1 MADLIESALLDK
13 MERPMPHRPH
23 ACRLM
28 AMVPLLILHGALV
41 FPQTAA
47 DPLIGSW
54 KLNRAL
60 STFEPGPPPES
71 RTTTFEM
78 AGDALRHV
86 TETQSRFQNERSA
99 TGLGG
104 RDRVE
109 YTAKFDGREYPITNS
124 FLSTVSLKRIDSHTT
139 ERTGKIR
146 GEVVETSTRQVS
158 ADGKTLTITTM
169 GINDGMEY
177 ESVQVFDRA
186 AP

>member
-1 MADLIESALLDK
+1 MLHCS
-13 MERPMPHRPH
+13 RTR
-23 ACRLM
+23 RLM
-28 AMVPLLILHGALV
+28 ATVPLLILQAALA
-41 FPQTAA
+41 FAQTAT

-60 STFEPGPPPES
+60 STFEPGPPPET

-78 AGDALRHV
+78 VGGALRHV

-109 YTAKFDGREYPITNS
+109 YTAKFDGREYPISNS

-139 ERTGKIR
+139 ERTGKVR

-177 ESVQVFDRA
+177 DSVQVFDRVV
-186 AP
+186 P